1 MWLFC
6 SQFFVVEELMRL
18 VWITHNKNYSMTGNW
33 VSDLGAVS
41 SPLHWIMNASLVL
54 QGVLIAGGAV
64 LVRAFFPARWWYWLV
79 LLLLVVSGVA
89 MVVVGLYPEDV
100 DIQTHGLAALYHL
113 QAGNA
118 ALVLLGL
125 IRIRRSK
132 GQITLAAGA
141 VGLAALQLLTYINAH
156 PTTALALRAGLI
168 ERIAVYPLP
177 LWLTWTG
184 WLMLRP
190 VRTTRAESQYARTA

>member
-6 SQFFVVEELMRL
+6 FQFFVVEEVMRL
-18 VWITHNKNYSMTGNW
+18 VWLAHNKYYSMTGNW

-41 SPLHWIMNASLVL
+41 SPLHWIMNTSFVL
-54 QGVLIAGGAV
+54 QGVLISGGAV
-64 LVRAFFPARWWYWLV
+64 LVRAFFPARWWYWPV
-79 LLLLVVSGVA
+79 LLLLVVAGVA

-100 DIQTHGLAALYHL
+100 DLQTHGLAALYHL
-113 QAGNA
+113 QAGNG

-132 GQITLAAGA
+132 GQITLAAGV
-141 VGLAALQLLTYINAH
+141 VGLAALQTLTYINAH
-156 PTTALALRAGLI
+156 PAAPIALHAGLI

-190 VRTTRAESQYARTA
+190 VRTKRAESPYAKTA